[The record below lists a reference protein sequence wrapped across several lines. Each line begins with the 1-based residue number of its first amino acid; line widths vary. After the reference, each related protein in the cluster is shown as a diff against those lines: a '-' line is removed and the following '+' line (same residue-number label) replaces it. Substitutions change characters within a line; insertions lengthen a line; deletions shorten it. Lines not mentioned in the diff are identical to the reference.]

1 MSVIEYDV
9 VIIGAGVGG
18 LTAGALLSER
28 GFKVALVTTGEPT
41 ACLSTGCVDVCSR
54 TDNPLPGIKELPPE
68 HPFHLVDE
76 KIIRESLNYFQ
87 TAIKDMGLPYTGS
100 IEKNRFVLS
109 ALGTYKTSCLI
120 PSTMEA
126 APQNNTDS
134 IHIVTFKGLKD
145 FYPGYIVSRRK
156 NTNFS
161 VFDAGVYSIMSIA
174 SRFEDKNFFERFI
187 VWMDK
192 LHIDENKIGLPAV
205 VGLEAAS
212 EIVNAIATLMAKPV
226 FEIPTIP
233 PSMPGRRLFN
243 ALKKYFCKKGGTI
256 YWAWPVVGS
265 EKTGNLIEAVT
276 TYSEGRPNS
285 INARA
290 FILSTGSFVGGGL
303 TAMRDGIVEN
313 VFNLPVHISGPR
325 ETWFDNDYFS
335 LNHGIGRA
343 GITVDSSMRPVD
355 SPWNNIFLCG
365 GILAETEILKNGCG
379 HGLALATAH
388 VAAQSCAEYLSH
400 DL

>member
-76 KIIRESLNYFQ
+76 NIIRESLNYFQ
-87 TAIKDMGLPYTGS
+87 TAMKDMGLPYTGS

-109 ALGTYKTSCLI
+109 ALGTYKTSCLV

-243 ALKKYFCKKGGTI
+243 ALKNNFRKKGGAI
-256 YWAWPVVGS
+256 YWAWPVVGT

-290 FILSTGSFVGGGL
+290 FILGTGSFVGGGL
-303 TAMRDGIVEN
+303 TALRDGIVEN
-313 VFNLPVHISGPR
+313 VFNLPVHVSGTR
-325 ETWFDNDYFS
+325 ETWFDKDYFS

-343 GITVDSSMRPVD
+343 GIIVDSSMRPVD
-355 SPWNNIFLCG
+355 SPWENIFLCG

-388 VAAQSCAEYLSH
+388 TAAQSCAEYLSH